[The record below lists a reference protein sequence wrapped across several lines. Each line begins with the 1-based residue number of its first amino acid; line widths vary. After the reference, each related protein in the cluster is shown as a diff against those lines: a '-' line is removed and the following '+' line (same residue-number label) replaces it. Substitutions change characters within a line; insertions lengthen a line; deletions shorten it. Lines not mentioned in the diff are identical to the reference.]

1 MLNWSVLHRAMLGA
15 MPVRGIDQVPQPTD
29 PTQGKD
35 RQHEPGDPPVRV
47 GRAKLGLGAHQG
59 G

>member
-1 MLNWSVLHRAMLGA
+1 MLNWCMLHSAMFGA
-15 MPVRGIDQVPQPTD
+15 MPVRGIEQVPQPTD

-47 GRAKLGLGAHQG
+47 ERADLGLGAH
-59 G
+59 